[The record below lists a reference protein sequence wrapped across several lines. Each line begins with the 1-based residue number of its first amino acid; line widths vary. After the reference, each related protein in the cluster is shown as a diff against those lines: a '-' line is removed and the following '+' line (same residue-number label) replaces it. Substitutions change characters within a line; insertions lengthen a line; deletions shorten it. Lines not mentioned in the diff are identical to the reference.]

1 MASGCFRIAIRLYK
15 CLSHPGRHSKATNNP
30 DKDTNMT
37 NTLTTLTCG
46 ESTISSPDKA
56 LVLQFAN
63 FVLGA
68 DQVKAPAANSDVPAI
83 GTYWEG
89 QGGVYAGVMRGE
101 NGKPDYRLI
110 VATEDLG
117 KHEWGSYGTE
127 VAGAGSASDGA
138 ANTEALIEDGNHP
151 AATACAEYEADG
163 HHDFYLPARRE
174 LQVTEAN
181 VSELFAKEWHWSST
195 QRSADFAFFM
205 YFAVGFK
212 GIHGKHVELRVRP
225 VRRLPI

>member
-1 MASGCFRIAIRLYK
+1 MASCCFRLAIWLYK
-15 CLSHPGRHSKATNNP
+15 CLSSPGRHSKATNNP

-37 NTLTTLTCG
+37 NQLTTLTCG

-68 DQVKAPAANSDVPAI
+68 NQVKAPAANAGIPAI
-83 GTYWEG
+83 GYYWEG
-89 QGGVYAGVMRGE
+89 QGGVNAGVMRGVD
-101 NGKPDYRLI
+101 GQSDYYLI

-117 KHEWGSYGTE
+117 KFEWGSYGTE
-127 VAGAGSASDGA
+127 VKGAGSASDGA
-138 ANTEALIEDGNHP
+138 ANTRALIEDEDHP

-163 HHDFYLPARRE
+163 HADFYLPARRE
-174 LQVTEAN
+174 LQLAEAN

-195 QRSADFAFFM
+195 QRSADLAFYMDFVDG
-205 YFAVGFK
+205 YQDFYDK
-212 GIHGKHVELRVRP
+212 GSELRVRP